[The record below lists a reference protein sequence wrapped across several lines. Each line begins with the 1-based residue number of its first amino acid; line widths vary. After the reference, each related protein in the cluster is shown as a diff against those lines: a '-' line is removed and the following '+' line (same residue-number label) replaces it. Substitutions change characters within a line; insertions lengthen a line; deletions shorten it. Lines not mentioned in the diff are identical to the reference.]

1 MATTFHDA
9 EDTNLSRNATKIWK
23 DLNITFSKHPVTD
36 DVTRVFDV
44 TAIKRSVMMLIQT
57 NYGERPFQPWL
68 GSNIRRLLFENMDFI
83 QLSVLRTEIEQ
94 LIGNFE
100 PRVVLTDLDIV
111 PDDANALMVTI
122 HFTLINAPDEQH
134 TIETILERIK

>member
-1 MATTFHDA
+1 
-9 EDTNLSRNATKIWK
+9 
-23 DLNITFSKHPVTD
+23 
-36 DVTRVFDV
+36 
-44 TAIKRSVMMLIQT
+44 
-57 NYGERPFQPWL
+57 
-68 GSNIRRLLFENMDFI
+68 MDFI